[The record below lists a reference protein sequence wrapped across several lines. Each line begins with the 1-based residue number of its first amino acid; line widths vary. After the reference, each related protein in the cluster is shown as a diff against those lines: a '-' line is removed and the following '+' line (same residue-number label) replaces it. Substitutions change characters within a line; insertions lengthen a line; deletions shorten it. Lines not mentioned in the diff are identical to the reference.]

1 MVVECLIANG
11 DVIFMLIGLNVSL
24 AEKHKIGE
32 LVGALF
38 SLAQQARGAHFLSHD
53 IVSALIAWLI
63 CLALS
68 RLIILR

>member
-1 MVVECLIANG
+1 LVSTVLI
-11 DVIFMLIGLNVSL
+11 
-24 AEKHKIGE
+24 
-32 LVGALF
+32 GALF